1 MLSLLLPS
9 SPSLCL
15 PAVGALYLCLS
26 PFFFSLLLSLTI
38 LPPLVAPRLTS
49 VCLLGRPLHLT
60 IPYSPSCS
68 PCFCP
73 DPSCSISFSSTY
85 STFYSLFA
93 FIPTPS
99 FVFTPSFF
107 TSSSF
112 PCFYFFSFHGSGNDG
127 SQRQNTNTRARVL
140 VNSSYDMQ
148 MRVKI
153 LTVYLTHIITRLNAR
168 AGATAAVWACA
179 CLPVNCV
186 PRTQCINEKK
196 KQQPH
201 LLLSSWI

>member
-1 MLSLLLPS
+1 M
-9 SPSLCL
+9 
-15 PAVGALYLCLS
+15 GALYLCLS

-127 SQRQNTNTRARVL
+127 SQRQNTNTRACAREQQL
-140 VNSSYDMQ
+140 RHANASQNTYSLPHTHHHTIKRKSWSNS
-148 MRVKI
+148 
-153 LTVYLTHIITRLNAR
+153 
-168 AGATAAVWACA
+168 C
-179 CLPVNCV
+179 CV
-186 PRTQCINEKK
+186 SVCV
-196 KQQPH
+196 
-201 LLLSSWI
+201 SAS